1 MSQNSPQGKAARR
14 AFVLE
19 GCFRRFFSNLGPGL
33 ITGAADDDPSGIA
46 TYSVTGAA
54 LGYSL
59 LCAAIF
65 SFPLMAAVQI
75 MCGRLGM
82 VTGLGLASVIRLRY
96 SRLKMIGEVR
106 MVTRT
111 PVWRLLVAVSFLVL
125 FFPEP
130 AACQEARGTSVRD
143 ESTRFDYSRS
153 HSFPR
158 GFYPYTV
165 PSLPGPRLANS
176 PRLQDLIVGGKLTL
190 TLDDA
195 IALAL
200 ENNLEIAVTRY
211 DLPIAQTD
219 LLRAKGGGATRGVA
233 GSYQSTTLF
242 SGSLGGGVGSAG
254 GVGAG
259 GAGGVLGGGI
269 DRVGSTG
276 CCDPDLR
283 VSYGW
288 SNAITPLNYTVV
300 SGEPIDTTHQE
311 SASARYSQGFLTG
324 TSLFVAESS
333 SRLTSNT
340 TKSIFNPELV
350 SDFSVGVSQHL
361 LRGFGTRANARF
373 IRIAR
378 NDAKYS
384 MSVFRQNV
392 IAAVAVVM
400 TSYYEL
406 LADQESIRMAQ
417 GGLEYA
423 QKLLADNQGEAKSG
437 PAAQYDVLR
446 SQEEVALRQHLLL
459 AAQHTFSQ
467 DGQSLKAK
475 LTKSFNEELASMEI
489 IPSDRLP
496 EPRPGDVPTLA
507 EALKEAASH
516 RPEIE
521 QVELNLRNQQV
532 VIQSIHNSLL
542 PSLDVYAS
550 YYRAGLDGALSPTFT
565 KILHGDFPNY
575 SVGVTLDMPLR
586 NRTAQ
591 ADAERALLEQRRLQ
605 VKLQNAKNQA
615 VWDVNKAWS
624 GVQQARDQLEADQ
637 KLVTLA
643 RQVLEISRQRSS
655 SASVAVEE
663 VITAQQNVAIAQGH
677 VVGAHATYA
686 RALIQY
692 EQATGTLLERH
703 NIEMS
708 EAVNGEVHG
717 VPIK

>member
-1 MSQNSPQGKAARR
+1 M
-14 AFVLE
+14 
-19 GCFRRFFSNLGPGL
+19 
-33 ITGAADDDPSGIA
+33 
-46 TYSVTGAA
+46 
-54 LGYSL
+54 
-59 LCAAIF
+59 
-65 SFPLMAAVQI
+65 
-75 MCGRLGM
+75 
-82 VTGLGLASVIRLRY
+82 
-96 SRLKMIGEVR
+96 
-106 MVTRT
+106 
-111 PVWRLLVAVSFLVL
+111 LVL
-125 FFPEP
+125 FFPGP
-130 AACQEARGTSVRD
+130 AACQEARGISVRD

-153 HSFPR
+153 HGFPR

-165 PSLPGPRLANS
+165 PSLPGPQLDNS

-269 DRVGSTG
+269 NRVGSTG
-276 CCDPDLR
+276 CCDPNLR

-300 SGEPIDTTHQE
+300 SGVPIDTTHQE
-311 SASARYSQGFLTG
+311 SSSAGYSQGFLTG
-324 TSLFVAESS
+324 TSLFVSGSS
-333 SRLTSNT
+333 SRQSSNT

-350 SDFSVGVSQHL
+350 SEFSVGVSQHL
-361 LRGFGTRANARF
+361 LRGFGASANARF

-378 NDAKYS
+378 NDVKYS
-384 MSVFRQNV
+384 LSVFRQNV
-392 IAAVAVVM
+392 IAAVAAIM
-400 TSYYEL
+400 TTYYEL
-406 LADQESIRMAQ
+406 LADQESIRVAQ
-417 GGLEYA
+417 QGMEHA
-423 QKLLADNQGEAKSG
+423 EKLLEKNQAEAKLQ
-437 PAAQYDVLR
+437 PAAQYDVLL
-446 SQEEVALRQHLLL
+446 SQEEVALRQQDLL

-467 DGQSLKAK
+467 DAQSLKAK
-475 LTKSFNEELASMEI
+475 LSKSFDEELATVEI
-489 IPSDRLP
+489 TPSDRLP
-496 EPRPGDVPTLA
+496 EPRPKDVPTLA
-507 EALKEAASH
+507 EALREATSH

-532 VIQSIHNSLL
+532 VIQAIHNSLL

-550 YYRAGLDGALSPTFT
+550 YYRAGLNGALSPTLT
-565 KILHGDFPNY
+565 NILRGDFPNY
-575 SVGVTLDMPLR
+575 SFGLTLDMPLR

-615 VWDVNKAWS
+615 VWDVSKAVS
-624 GVQQARDQLEADQ
+624 AVQQAQERFDVTLR
-637 KLVTLA
+637 LVILA
-643 RQVLEISRQRSS
+643 RQVLEILQQRST
-655 SASVAVEE
+655 SASVAVEDA
-663 VITAQQNVAIAQGH
+663 ITAQRNLATAEDH
-677 VVGAHATYA
+677 VVKARVTYA
-686 RALIQY
+686 KALVQY

-717 VPIK
+717 VLIK

>member
-1 MSQNSPQGKAARR
+1 
-14 AFVLE
+14 
-19 GCFRRFFSNLGPGL
+19 
-33 ITGAADDDPSGIA
+33 
-46 TYSVTGAA
+46 
-54 LGYSL
+54 
-59 LCAAIF
+59 
-65 SFPLMAAVQI
+65 
-75 MCGRLGM
+75 
-82 VTGLGLASVIRLRY
+82 
-96 SRLKMIGEVR
+96 
-106 MVTRT
+106 VTRT
-111 PVWRLLVAVSFLVL
+111 QFWRSLAAVPFLVL
-125 FFPEP
+125 FSPAS
-130 AACQEARGTSVRD
+130 AACQDGQGTSARD
-143 ESTRFDYSRS
+143 ASTRFDYSKS
-153 HSFPR
+153 HGFPR

-165 PSLPGPRLANS
+165 PSLPGPRLTNS
-176 PRLQDLIVGGKLTL
+176 PRLQDLIVNGKLTL

-269 DRVGSTG
+269 DRVGSSP

-300 SGEPIDTTHQE
+300 SGVPIDTTHQE
-311 SASARYSQGFLTG
+311 SASAGYSQGFLTG
-324 TSLFVAESS
+324 TSLFVSVSS
-333 SRLTSNT
+333 SRLSSNT

-350 SDFSVGVSQHL
+350 SDFSAGVSQHL
-361 LRGFGTRANARF
+361 LRGFGTRTNARF

-378 NDAKYS
+378 NDVKYS
-384 MSVFRQNV
+384 TSVFRQNV
-392 IAAVAVVM
+392 IAALAVVM
-400 TSYYEL
+400 TSYYDL

-423 QKLLADNQGEAKSG
+423 QKLLENNQAETKIG
-437 PAAQYDVLR
+437 PSAQYDVLR
-446 SQEEVALRQHLLL
+446 SQEEVALRQQVLL
-459 AAQHTFSQ
+459 AAQNTFSQ

-475 LTKSFNEELASMEI
+475 LSKSFNEELAKVEI

-496 EPRPGDVPTLA
+496 EPRAEDVPTLA

-521 QVELNLRNQQV
+521 QVELNLLNQQV

-542 PSLDVYAS
+542 PSLDAYAS
-550 YYRAGLDGALSPTFT
+550 YYLAGLDGALSPTFT
-565 KILHGDFPNY
+565 NILHGTFPNY

-605 VKLQNAKNQA
+605 VKLQDAKNQA

-624 GVQQARDQLEADQ
+624 GVQQSRDQLDAVQ
-637 KLVTLA
+637 KLVALA
-643 RQVLEISRQRSS
+643 RQVLEMQEEKSTLA
-655 SASVAVEE
+655 SATVEE
-663 VITAQQNVAIAQGH
+663 VITAQQNLAIAQGH
-677 VVGAHATYA
+677 VVKAHATYA
-686 RALIQY
+686 KALIQY
-692 EQATGTLLERH
+692 EQATGTLLERN

-708 EAVNGEVHG
+708 DAVDGEVHRTPNIPG
-717 VPIK
+717 TREPAK

>member
-1 MSQNSPQGKAARR
+1 MVKTSP
-14 AFVLE
+14 F
-19 GCFRRFFSNLGPGL
+19 
-33 ITGAADDDPSGIA
+33 
-46 TYSVTGAA
+46 
-54 LGYSL
+54 
-59 LCAAIF
+59 
-65 SFPLMAAVQI
+65 
-75 MCGRLGM
+75 
-82 VTGLGLASVIRLRY
+82 
-96 SRLKMIGEVR
+96 
-106 MVTRT
+106 
-111 PVWRLLVAVSFLVL
+111 WRLLATVPFLVL
-125 FFPEP
+125 FLQGP
-130 AACQEARGTSVRD
+130 ASCQEARGTSARD
-143 ESTRFDYSRS
+143 ESTRFDYSNS

-158 GFYPYTV
+158 LSYPYTA
-165 PSLPGPRLANS
+165 PILAGPRLDNS
-176 PRLQDLIVGGKLTL
+176 GRLQDLIVDGKLRL

-269 DRVGSTG
+269 DRVGSSP
-276 CCDPDLR
+276 CCDPSLY

-300 SGEPIDTTHQE
+300 SGVPIDTTHQE
-311 SASARYSQGFLTG
+311 SSSAAYSQGFLTG
-324 TSLFVAESS
+324 TSLFVSESS
-333 SRLTSNT
+333 SRLSSNT
-340 TKSIFNPELV
+340 PTSLFNPELV
-350 SDFSVGVSQHL
+350 SDLSVGVSQHL

-373 IRIAR
+373 ILIAR
-378 NDAKYS
+378 NDVRYS
-384 MSVFRQNV
+384 ASVFRQNV
-392 IAAVAVVM
+392 ITALAVVM
-400 TSYYEL
+400 TTYYDL

-423 QKLLADNQGEAKSG
+423 EKLLADNQAEAKSG
-437 PAAQYDVLR
+437 LAAQYDVLR
-446 SQEEVALRQHLLL
+446 SQEEVALRQQALL
-459 AAQHTFSQ
+459 AAQNTFSQ

-475 LTKSFNEELASMEI
+475 LSKSFNEELARVEI

-496 EPRPGDVPTLA
+496 EPHPEDAPTLA
-507 EALKEAASH
+507 EALREAASH

-521 QVELNLRNQQV
+521 QVELSLRNQQV
-532 VIQSIHNSLL
+532 VIQAIHNSLL

-550 YYRAGLDGALSPTFT
+550 YYLAGLDGALRSTFT
-565 KILHGDFPNY
+565 NIFHDDFPNF
-575 SVGVTLDMPLR
+575 SFGVTLDVPLR

-605 VKLQNAKNQA
+605 VKLQDAKNQA

-624 GVQQARDQLEADQ
+624 GVQQSRDQLDAAK

-643 RQVLEISRQRSS
+643 RQVLEMQQKRFTL
-655 SASVAVEE
+655 ASVAAED
-663 VITAQQNVAIAQGH
+663 VITAQQNLAIAQGH
-677 VVGAHATYA
+677 VVRAHATYA
-686 RALIQY
+686 KALIQY

-708 EAVNGEVHG
+708 EAVNGEVHR

>member
-1 MSQNSPQGKAARR
+1 
-14 AFVLE
+14 
-19 GCFRRFFSNLGPGL
+19 
-33 ITGAADDDPSGIA
+33 
-46 TYSVTGAA
+46 
-54 LGYSL
+54 
-59 LCAAIF
+59 
-65 SFPLMAAVQI
+65 
-75 MCGRLGM
+75 
-82 VTGLGLASVIRLRY
+82 
-96 SRLKMIGEVR
+96 

-111 PVWRLLVAVSFLVL
+111 PFWRLLAAVPFLVL

-130 AACQEARGTSVRD
+130 AACQEAQGTSVRD

-153 HSFPR
+153 HGFPR

-269 DRVGSTG
+269 NRVGSTG
-276 CCDPDLR
+276 CCDPNLR

-288 SNAITPLNYTVV
+288 SNAVTPLNYTVV
-300 SGEPIDTTHQE
+300 SGVPIDTTHQE
-311 SASARYSQGFLTG
+311 SASAEYSQGFLTG
-324 TSLFVAESS
+324 TSLFVSESS

-373 IRIAR
+373 ILIAR
-378 NDAKYS
+378 NDVKYS
-384 MSVFRQNV
+384 ASVFRQNV
-392 IAAVAVVM
+392 ITALAVVM

-423 QKLLADNQGEAKSG
+423 QKLLADNQGEAKSR

-446 SQEEVALRQHLLL
+446 SQEEVALRQQDLL

-475 LTKSFNEELASMEI
+475 LSKSFNEELASMEI

-496 EPRPGDVPTLA
+496 EPLPGDVPTLA
-507 EALKEAASH
+507 EALKEAATH

-565 KILHGDFPNY
+565 NIFHGDFPNY

-605 VKLQNAKNQA
+605 VKLQNARNQA

-624 GVQQARDQLEADQ
+624 GVQQSRDQLEAGQ

-643 RQVLEISRQRSS
+643 RQVLEMQQQKSTLA
-655 SASVAVEE
+655 SATVEE
-663 VITAQQNVAIAQGH
+663 VITAQQNLAIAQGH
-677 VVGAHATYA
+677 VVKAHATYA
-686 RALIQY
+686 KALIQY